1 MPSDTRAGASANPF
15 DASLLQ
21 HRDAVLQAAGAAMH
35 EREPIV
41 GERQVGP
48 LPNDVL
54 EHRGRRR
61 VIAAAGNPHRFIE
74 RDIERDEVLG
84 IVGRR

>member
-1 MPSDTRAGASANPF
+1 MPSDTSAGASAKPL
-15 DASLLQ
+15 DADLLE
-21 HRDAVLQAAGAAMH
+21 HRDGFVQTSSRAVH
-35 EREPIV
+35 EREPVV
-41 GERQVGP
+41 GERQVGT

-54 EHRGRRR
+54 QHGGSSR
-61 VIAAAGNPHRFIE
+61 VIAAPGDLHRFIE